1 MGGLLAAL
9 NSGKTGLFAN
19 QKLIE
24 IAGHNISNVNTP
36 GYSRQ
41 HAEVVQAPSLNFN
54 GFFIGTGVRIA
65 SIEREH
71 DVFLTN
77 QLRQKYMALGE
88 ESGKTSPLTELESV
102 FNISEQNLAAEIDNF
117 FDSWQEL
124 SANPH
129 GQIERDLVMR
139 RGATLADAFHATAQG
154 LINIQQNINNSL
166 ASKFEAVNTKLQE
179 VADLNERINAIEATG
194 QPANAPRDRRD
205 YLVEELSHTLGVYA
219 YEENNKMV
227 TVQLPGG
234 LPLVQ
239 GTTALPLNGV
249 TIGQD
254 IQFQVQ
260 YGSTALDVSQDNL
273 GGEFKGLVYVRDQ
286 LIPAIKGDLDK
297 IAYDLVTTINTQHQA
312 GVGLDGISR
321 DFFTSLTVETDASQK
336 IAVQV
341 QSTDEIAAGA
351 STAPGDNTN
360 AQLIAALRDQKI
372 INGTD
377 TFIEAYGKIS
387 ATVGLEANQNQLSL
401 QGTEDALVQLQN
413 MRDGLVGVSLEEE
426 MINLIQFQSAFEAS
440 AKLLAT
446 VDEMMDTL
454 LSFVR

>member
-9 NSGKTGLFAN
+9 NSGKTSLFAN

-24 IAGHNISNVNTP
+24 IAGHNISNANTP

-77 QLRQKYMALGE
+77 QLRQKNTALGE
-88 ESGKTSPLTELESV
+88 ESGKTSPLTELENV
-102 FNISEQNLAAEIDNF
+102 FNISEQNLATEIDNF

-124 SANPH
+124 STNPG
-129 GQIERDLVMR
+129 GQIERDLVIR
-139 RGATLADAFHATAQG
+139 RGTTLADAFHATAQE
-154 LINIQQNINNSL
+154 LTNIQQNINNSL
-166 ASKFEAVNTKLQE
+166 ASKLDAVNVKLQE

-194 QPANAPRDRRD
+194 QSANSPRDRRD
-205 YLVEELSHTLGVYA
+205 YLVEELSLTLGVYA
-219 YEENNKMV
+219 YEENNNMV
-227 TVQLPGG
+227 TIQLPGG

-239 GTTALPLNGV
+239 GTTALSLNGV
-249 TIGQD
+249 TVGQD

-260 YGSTALDVSQDNL
+260 YGNTTLDVSQNNL
-273 GGEFKGLVYVRDQ
+273 GGEFKGLVYVRDN
-286 LIPAIKGDLDK
+286 LITAVKGDLDK
-297 IAYDLVTTINTQHQA
+297 IAYNLATEINTQHQA

-321 DFFTSLTVETDASQK
+321 DFFTPLAVETNASQN

-341 QSTDEIAAGA
+341 QTTDEIAAGA
-351 STAPGDNTN
+351 TTAPGDNTN
-360 AQLIAALRDQKI
+360 AQLIAALLDQKI

-387 ATVGLEANQNQLSL
+387 STVGLEANQNQLSL

-413 MRDGLVGVSLEEE
+413 LRDGLVGVSLEEE
-426 MINLIQFQSAFEAS
+426 MINLIQYQSAFEAS

-454 LSFVR
+454 ISFVR